1 MIRRFASLIA
11 VTLAALPAADPVL
24 AQAFNPDAVVRAD
37 ILPGWRS
44 PDGRH
49 YAALH
54 LTMAPGWKTYWRVPG
69 EAGIPPEFSFAGSD
83 NLASVT
89 VHWPVPQVFAING
102 LTSIGYSG
110 DLVLPLEVAAVA
122 AGDPVSLKLSA
133 QMGICEDICIPLA
146 LDLSAVLAASGTGT
160 DPLIDAALQSRPT
173 EGSTAGLQ
181 GLGCSVAP
189 IADGVQLTAVM
200 TLPPTGGTEVA
211 AVELEGAAVWTSPP
225 LLVRNGDRLSLTS
238 DLVPADGA
246 PFALNRSDLRF
257 TILGSNRT
265 VEFRGCPA
273 G

>member
-1 MIRRFASLIA
+1 MNPTRASLIA
-11 VTLAALPAADPVL
+11 LTLAALPAALPAS
-24 AQAFNPDAVVRAD
+24 AQAVDLNQVVQAE

-44 PDGRH
+44 ADGRH

-69 EAGIPPEFSFAGSD
+69 EAGIPPEFSYAGSD

-89 VHWPVPQVFAING
+89 VHWPVPKVFAING

-122 AGDPVSLKLSA
+122 PGDPVSLNLSA
-133 QMGICEDICIPLA
+133 QLGICEDICIPLA
-146 LDLSAVLAASGTGT
+146 LDLSAVLAASGAAT
-160 DPLIDAALQSRPT
+160 DPVIDAALHSRPT
-173 EGSTAGLQ
+173 EGVTAGLQ
-181 GLGCSVAP
+181 GLECSVAP

-200 TLPPTGGTEVA
+200 VLPPTGGDEVA

-225 LLVRNGDRLSLTS
+225 LLVRTGDRLSLTA

-257 TILGSNRT
+257 TILGSTRT